1 MGIFKM
7 FKKNKSSPSDPPVP
21 EQNIKPPV
29 EIPNQES
36 NQQFQDPFQSNQNNE
51 QENMGFPNQEEVQP
65 PMEESISDMPPPPAF
80 DKASTDSQPNTNQN
94 IEKPF
99 NPEVPDFNNSNNQ
112 VDFNSSSDLPNPFDS
127 EFDETNDNQ
136 NQSFAEKFGTV
147 PQDSTEENQFPEQN
161 IPPEEVP
168 QQNIP
173 QESFQEPVQEK
184 FPNQLQD
191 NEPSDLDEEHD
202 EPFSFSGNQ
211 QSISERELP
220 LDQTSSNEEIH
231 EPMSKK
237 IEQQIEEH
245 VSKLKTPA
253 LEEDLEEKENKFT
266 FSKKSDLHNKPNL
279 SASSFFIGV
288 EGCSTVNNK
297 IVEVKDL
304 INYIH
309 DVNMKISDIEK
320 KSDAEYSNWKKNME
334 EVHSSLLSIDK
345 KLFR

>member
-7 FKKNKSSPSDPPVP
+7 FKKKKSVPSEPPAPV
-21 EQNIKPPV
+21 QDIKPPV

-36 NQQFQDPFQSNQNNE
+36 NQQFEDPFQSNQNDK
-51 QENMGFPNQEEVQP
+51 QESMGVSNQQGVQP
-65 PMEESISDMPPPPAF
+65 PIEESITDMPTPPAF
-80 DKASTDSQPNTNQN
+80 DNNNFDSHPITNQN

-127 EFDETNDNQ
+127 EFEESNDNQ
-136 NQSFAEKFGTV
+136 DQSFAEKFGTV
-147 PQDSTEENQFPEQN
+147 PQESSEENNFPEQN
-161 IPPEEVP
+161 ISQEEVP

-173 QESFQEPVQEK
+173 QENFQEPVQET
-184 FPNQLQD
+184 
-191 NEPSDLDEEHD
+191 EPSDLDEEHD

-220 LDQTSSNEEIH
+220 LDQTPSNEEIH

-237 IEQQIEEH
+237 IEQQIEDH
-245 VSKLKTPA
+245 VSKLKTPS
-253 LEEDLEEKENKFT
+253 LEEDTEEKENKFT
-266 FSKKSDLHNKPNL
+266 FSQKTEVKKKPNL
-279 SASSFFIGV
+279 SASSFFIEV
-288 EGCSTVNNK
+288 EGCTNVNNK
-297 IVEVKDL
+297 MVEVKDL
-304 INYIH
+304 VNFIH
-309 DVNMKISDIEK
+309 DVNMKINDIEK
-320 KSDAEYSNWKKNME
+320 KSDVEYSNWKKNME